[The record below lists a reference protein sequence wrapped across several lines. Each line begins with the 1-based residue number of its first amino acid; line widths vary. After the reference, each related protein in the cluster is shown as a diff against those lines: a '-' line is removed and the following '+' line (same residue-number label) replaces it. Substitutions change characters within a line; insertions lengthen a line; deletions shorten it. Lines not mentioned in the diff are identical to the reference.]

1 MARTRCSPRSLD
13 TKSSGHSWHTQR
25 SLCGQISVT
34 VPIRRPSLPRGC
46 STNLLDIICGDLLF
60 ASILEAA
67 GWPVSSPLCLPTHLR
82 PKDTS
87 HRIILDERIK
97 VDGPFCLVLDFGDWD
112 DNHVTTWMAETVSTR
127 VQRES
132 CHSPLGK

>member
-1 MARTRCSPRSLD
+1 MAC
-13 TKSSGHSWHTQR
+13 
-25 SLCGQISVT
+25 VE
-34 VPIRRPSLPRGC
+34 
-46 STNLLDIICGDLLF
+46 ST
-60 ASILEAA
+60 
-67 GWPVSSPLCLPTHLR
+67 VSSHKHLR

-87 HRIILDERIK
+87 HRIILDDRIK